1 MSRAWVIFKRIGRL
15 LKFLLFC
22 VILTVCILLLWRVL
36 STGIPK
42 EIKGLD
48 ANDKLKASYGK
59 AISDNK
65 ELYVFK
71 QVYDNINKD
80 EKTKGYF
87 GISDAR
93 FIPDANQA
101 QIVFRYNNSTITA
114 LANDYSL
121 PSIPAKNEDLFDV
134 SLVLYIGERPEDES
148 QEITKENAEGI
159 KAVRVTPQPEPQKAY
174 STLYSFYRYTFNFEN
189 AEEPV
194 DINELLKSKTLIS
207 VHVEI
212 YYKGD
217 VDYSSN
223 AYGALSIYDY
233 RRENV
238 AKELS
243 KNEKKALG
251 GK

>member
-22 VILTVCILLLWRVL
+22 VILTVIILLLWRVF
-36 STGIPK
+36 STGTPK
-42 EIKGLD
+42 EIQGLEP
-48 ANDKLKASYGK
+48 NDKLNAAYSASL
-59 AISDNK
+59 SEDK

-71 QVYDNINKD
+71 QIHD
-80 EKTKGYF
+80 ELSGGETKGYF
-87 GISDAR
+87 GVPEAR

-101 QIVFRYNNSTITA
+101 QIVFRYNNSTISA
-114 LANDYSL
+114 LAKDYSL
-121 PSIPAKNEDLFDV
+121 PAVPSKTDELFDV
-134 SLVLYIGERPEDES
+134 SLVLYIGDRPEDPS
-148 QEITKENAEGI
+148 QEISKDNAENI
-159 KAVRVTPQPEPQKAY
+159 KAIRVTPEAEPQKAY

-189 AEEPV
+189 GEEA
-194 DINELLKSKTLIS
+194 INLNELMESKKLLS

-217 VDYSSN
+217 LDYSKN

-233 RRENV
+233 RRDNIAV
-238 AKELS
+238 KLT
-243 KNEKKALG
+243 KNEKEALG